1 MINGIIHSGQ
11 EIVTNGL
18 VLHLD
23 AAQLRSYPTTG
34 TTWTDLSANG
44 NTGTLTN
51 GPTFDSGNGG
61 SIVLDGTNDY
71 INVVDGT
78 SFNSTTFSVCAW
90 VKWNNPTDGARREI
104 FSKFVGGFASYQIRK
119 EQSNNFYGIVMRYS
133 DNTVTILSGPAAS
146 TSWVFIGTSYN
157 KVTNLFYLNDTL
169 ISSASNTKDLK
180 TDTSI
185 DVAIGVAPFSPLQYY
200 FNGNISAV
208 YVYNRGISATEIGQN
223 YNATKS
229 RFGL

>member
-11 EIVTNGL
+11 KIVTNGL

-51 GPTFDSGNGG
+51 GPTFDSNNGG
-61 SIVLDGTNDY
+61 SIVFDGTNDY
-71 INVVDGT
+71 INVVDN

-104 FSKFVGGFASYQIRK
+104 FSKFVGGLPSFQIRK
-119 EQSNNFYGIVMRYS
+119 ELATNVYGIIMRYS
-133 DNTVTILSGPAAS
+133 DNTTTTLIGSVPS
-146 TSWVFIGTSYN
+146 TNWVFIAISYN
-157 KVTNLFYLNDTL
+157 KVNNLFYLNNSL
-169 ISSASNTKDLK
+169 VSSASNTKDLK
-180 TDTSI
+180 TDASI

-229 RFGL
+229 RYGL